1 MASRGGLLK
10 QIQKGK
16 KLKKATTVDKSGPV
30 LSKTSGGGSGM
41 APPSRGCR
49 GCLSACACSLSL
61 SLSALVLMRAQC
73 VCSRKRP
80 TSRLYTLKSL
90 RPQSKNFNSGVM
102 RDHAGFV
109 AFSPCTAVSY
119 EVLTRW
125 ISQLGV
131 LEVTGSK
138 PDFVNT
144 HDLSTHMIG
153 QRVITS

>member
-1 MASRGGLLK
+1 
-10 QIQKGK
+10 
-16 KLKKATTVDKSGPV
+16 
-30 LSKTSGGGSGM
+30 
-41 APPSRGCR
+41 
-49 GCLSACACSLSL
+49 
-61 SLSALVLMRAQC
+61 MRAQC

-90 RPQSKNFNSGVM
+90 RPQSKNFNSGVT

-138 PDFVNT
+138 PGFVNT
-144 HDLSTHMIG
+144 HDWSTCHHFVKARAEIFFY
-153 QRVITS
+153 RSVFSFFFRTL